1 MDERI
6 RKPPRRFSSG
16 GSFCVKSNRGIRR
29 LCKQASH
36 INLVV
41 GLNKDS
47 NDGLAV
53 GVVYYNS
60 VSITSGSGELANA
73 DVLASL
79 VGVVQIN
86 VSNYYVVINSIS
98 GQLGVV
104 ALEYTVNLSRSYGVV
119 GQSLSFVVLV
129 NPNSLSIGAALLV
142 NDNVAVIVDVV
153 RGRVEGNNLLLL
165 QALIGVNGVRGIVAG
180 YNILRVVVAV
190 NLLGAVCSSDF
201 AVNGIGSR
209 TGRTSLQL
217 NVSSDYLV
225 VINNVVNLG
234 CCLSSN
240 GLQIAQLVNL
250 SLSKLVI

>member
-1 MDERI
+1 MRD
-6 RKPPRRFSSG
+6 KNPPEEISSG

-36 INLVV
+36 INLIA

-60 VSITSGSGELANA
+60 VSVTSGSGELVNA

-86 VSNYYVVINSIS
+86 VSNYYVVINSIG

-129 NPNSLSIGAALLV
+129 NPNSLSIGPFL
-142 NDNVAVIVDVV
+142 
-153 RGRVEGNNLLLL
+153 
-165 QALIGVNGVRGIVAG
+165 
-180 YNILRVVVAV
+180 
-190 NLLGAVCSSDF
+190 
-201 AVNGIGSR
+201 
-209 TGRTSLQL
+209 
-217 NVSSDYLV
+217 
-225 VINNVVNLG
+225 
-234 CCLSSN
+234 
-240 GLQIAQLVNL
+240 
-250 SLSKLVI
+250 